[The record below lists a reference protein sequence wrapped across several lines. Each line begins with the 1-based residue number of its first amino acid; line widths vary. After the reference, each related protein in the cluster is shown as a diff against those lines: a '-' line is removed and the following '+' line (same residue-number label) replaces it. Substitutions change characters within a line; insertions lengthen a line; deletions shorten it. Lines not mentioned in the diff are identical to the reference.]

1 MVFIAINYIA
11 MGQGP
16 ESSMV
21 MKKQFCDVASDLN
34 MFLILNEVVKNINHE
49 IQLCENVYDHARK
62 LLIFLSYEFDI

>member
-49 IQLCENVYDHARK
+49 IQLYESVYDHVRK
-62 LLIFLSYEFDI
+62 LFNFFKL

>member
-49 IQLCENVYDHARK
+49 IQLYESVYDHVRK
-62 LLIFLSYEFDI
+62 LLIFLSYEFNI

>member
-49 IQLCENVYDHARK
+49 IQL
-62 LLIFLSYEFDI
+62 